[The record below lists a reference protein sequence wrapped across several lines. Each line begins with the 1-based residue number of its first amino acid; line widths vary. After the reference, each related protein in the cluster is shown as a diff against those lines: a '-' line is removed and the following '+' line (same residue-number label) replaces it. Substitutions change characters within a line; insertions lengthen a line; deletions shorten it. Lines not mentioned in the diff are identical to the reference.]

1 MAARNKEC
9 AMMRHGVKEEV
20 RRCKMQDPQIKL
32 EADKK
37 CAQCMGQKSIDAAK
51 KDAEVK
57 RRGVQ

>member
-32 EADKK
+32 EVDKK

-51 KDAEVK
+51 KDV
-57 RRGVQ
+57 